1 MSIDELN
8 IAELAELA
16 AGEAGDGDIAA
27 QVLPEVR
34 AQSQYPAAPAPAG
47 I

>member
-1 MSIDELN
+1 MSIDEMN
-8 IAELAELA
+8 ITELAELA
-16 AGEAGDGDIAA
+16 AGEAGDGAVAA

-34 AQSQYPAAPAPAG
+34 AQSQYPSASAPAG